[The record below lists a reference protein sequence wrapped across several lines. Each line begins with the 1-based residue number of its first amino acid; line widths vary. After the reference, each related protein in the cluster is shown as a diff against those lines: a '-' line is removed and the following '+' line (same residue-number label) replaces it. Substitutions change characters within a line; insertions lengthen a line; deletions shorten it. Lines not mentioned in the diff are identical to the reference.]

1 MGSTVD
7 SDCEKEKV
15 FAHLDFQD
23 ILTLE
28 EYCNDVTIVKPK
40 DRNAFLIGVAM
51 TIPELGISMDLLQK
65 KPWCYGKFLKPSR
78 KQLQNELKRRGVK
91 TKGCLNLTISEL
103 IKKIIEVTVIIEEDK
118 RYCSTEIKN

>member
-1 MGSTVD
+1 MYQDLHKNVSFKVIRISELLGMGSTVD

-51 TIPELGISMDLLQK
+51 TIPELGISMDLL
-65 KPWCYGKFLKPSR
+65 
-78 KQLQNELKRRGVK
+78 
-91 TKGCLNLTISEL
+91 
-103 IKKIIEVTVIIEEDK
+103 
-118 RYCSTEIKN
+118 